1 MVLAACSKIVCIG
14 LMDFLGVSIHVLGD
28 LSLYGGIV
36 QITLDG
42 QPVARLIDLY
52 GAASCGQELFSS
64 TGLAN
69 GQHSINLKLTGES
82 PNVNSTD
89 GPARLFVFTK
99 FMHVFFRPSTAGF

>member
-1 MVLAACSKIVCIG
+1 
-14 LMDFLGVSIHVLGD
+14 MDFLGVSIHVLGD
-28 LSLYGGIV
+28 LSLHGGIV

-42 QPVARLIDLY
+42 QPARLIDLY

-69 GQHSINLKLTGES
+69 GQHSISLKLTGES

-99 FMHVFFRPSTAGF
+99 FMYVFFRPSAAGF

>member
-1 MVLAACSKIVCIG
+1 MIVCIG

-36 QITLDG
+36 QITLDE

-52 GAASCGQELFSS
+52 GAASCGRELFS

-99 FMHVFFRPSTAGF
+99 FMHVFFRPSTVSF

>member
-1 MVLAACSKIVCIG
+1 
-14 LMDFLGVSIHVLGD
+14 MDFLGVSIHVLGD
-28 LSLYGGIV
+28 LSLYGGVV
-36 QITLDG
+36 QIRLDE
-42 QPVARLIDLY
+42 QPARLIDLY

-99 FMHVFFRPSTAGF
+99 FMHVLFRLSTAGF

>member
-1 MVLAACSKIVCIG
+1 MVLTTCSLKIIIG
-14 LMDFLGVSIHVLGD
+14 LIDFLGVSIHVLGD

-42 QPVARLIDLY
+42 QPARLIDLY
-52 GAASCGQELFSS
+52 GTASCGQELFSS

-69 GQHSINLKLTGES
+69 GQHSISLKLTGES
-82 PNVNSTD
+82 PNIKSTD

-99 FMHVFFRPSTAGF
+99 FMHVFFRPSTSAGF

>member
-1 MVLAACSKIVCIG
+1 MQQDCRHWSHG
-14 LMDFLGVSIHVLGD
+14 FDSGVSIHVLGD

-36 QITLDG
+36 RVTLDG
-42 QPVARLIDLY
+42 QPARLIDLY
-52 GAASCGQELFSS
+52 GAASCGQVLFSS

-69 GQHSINLKLTGES
+69 GRHSINLELIGES
-82 PNVNSTD
+82 PYTTSTD